1 MPNWTVR
8 LHDAFEPEFE
18 ALAEAVQDEL
28 LAQAKVIETFGPA
41 AGRPRVDTLKGS
53 KHANM
58 KELRFDADDGV
69 WRAAFAFDPKREAII
84 IVAADKSGGSEKKF
98 YKRLIK
104 TADERFDQHLDALKE
119 RKEG

>member
-1 MPNWTVR
+1 MPWTVVF
-8 LHDAFEPEFE
+8 HDAFEAEFDD
-18 ALAEAVQDEL
+18 LADDVQDEL
-28 LAQAKVIETFGPA
+28 LAQAKVIEEHGPQ

-69 WRAAFAFDPKREAII
+69 WRVAFAFDPVREAVLL
-84 IVAADKSGGSEKKF
+84 VAGDKSGGGEKRF

-104 TADERFDQHLDALKE
+104 IADDRFSEHLETLK
-119 RKEG
+119 GQ

>member
-28 LAQAKVIETFGPA
+28 LAQAQVIETFGPA

-58 KELRFDADDGV
+58 KELRFDGV
-69 WRAAFAFDPKREAII
+69 WRAAFAFDPKREAITL
-84 IVAADKSGGSEKKF
+84 VAADKSGGSEKKF

-104 TADERFDQHLDALKE
+104 TADE
-119 RKEG
+119 

>member
-28 LAQAKVIETFGPA
+28 LAQAQVIETFGPA

-69 WRAAFAFDPKREAII
+69 WRAAFAFDPKREAVIL
-84 IVAADKSGGSEKKF
+84 VAADKSGGSEKKF

-104 TADERFDQHLDALKE
+104 TADERFDQHLKALKE
-119 RKEG
+119 NKEG

>member
-8 LHDAFEPEFE
+8 LHNAFEPEFE

-28 LAQAKVIETFGPA
+28 LAQAQVIETFGPA
-41 AGRPRVDTLKGS
+41 AGRPRVDTLNGS

-84 IVAADKSGGSEKKF
+84 LVAADKSGGSEKKF

-104 TADERFDQHLDALKE
+104 TADDRFDQHLEALKKS
-119 RKEG
+119 KEG

>member
-1 MPNWTVR
+1 MPNWTLR

-28 LAQAKVIETFGPA
+28 LAQAQVIETFGPA
-41 AGRPRVDTLKGS
+41 AGRPRVDTLNGS

-84 IVAADKSGGSEKKF
+84 LVAADKSGGSEKKF

-104 TADERFDQHLDALKE
+104 SADARFDQHLEALKKN
-119 RKEG
+119 KEG

>member
-8 LHDAFEPEFE
+8 LHDAFESEFE

-28 LAQAKVIETFGPA
+28 LAQAQVIETFGPA

-58 KELRFDADDGV
+58 KELRFDADNGV
-69 WRAAFAFDPKREAII
+69 WRAAFAFDPRREAII
-84 IVAADKSGGSEKKF
+84 LVAADKSGGSEKKF

-104 TADERFDQHLDALKE
+104 TADERFDQHLKALKE
-119 RKEG
+119 NKEG